1 MTARVGKPG
10 QLSRSAVR
18 RRFDRAALKF
28 DDADF
33 VHRQAADGLLE
44 RMLPMRL
51 EVKRVLD
58 AGAACGDAS
67 RVLRRRFRG
76 SHIISLDLSLA
87 MLQAARRARSRFSRI
102 SELQA
107 DAMALPIRSDSID
120 LVFANLLLPWIDDL
134 GSFLAGVARVL
145 RKDGLFVF
153 STLGP
158 DSLAELRDAW
168 RAIDDAEHVNP
179 FMDMHNVGDALVQA
193 GLREPVVDVEHLT
206 VTYGSVQSLFSDL
219 TDAGAR
225 NCLQGRARGL
235 TGRGRSRPCAGRWKR
250 ASTMPGLPSR
260 WNWCSGMPGAAGQAD
275 RQANSGLRRRALAGD
290 RVRLILRRL
299 TPRLSYCNKRG
310 LQYEIVANCLHA

>member
-1 MTARVGKPG
+1 M
-10 QLSRSAVR
+10 QI
-18 RRFDRAALKF
+18 
-28 DDADF
+28 
-33 VHRQAADGLLE
+33 
-44 RMLPMRL
+44 

-58 AGAACGDAS
+58 AGAAHGHAS

-76 SHIISLDLSLA
+76 SHVTSLDLSFG
-87 MLQAARRARSRFSRI
+87 MLQAARRARSRFARI

-120 LVFANLLLPWIDDL
+120 LVFANLLLPWIDDP

-153 STLGP
+153 SALGP

-168 RAIDDAEHVNP
+168 RTIDDAEHVHP
-179 FMDMHNVGDALVQA
+179 FMDMHNVGDALMQA

-225 NCLQGRARGL
+225 NCLRGRARGL
-235 TGRGRSRPCAGRWKR
+235 TGRGRFEAVQKSLEARFDNGQLAVSLELVFGHAWGGGPPGPPGEFLLAPESIGRRP
-250 ASTMPGLPSR
+250 P
-260 WNWCSGMPGAAGQAD
+260 
-275 RQANSGLRRRALAGD
+275 
-290 RVRLILRRL
+290 
-299 TPRLSYCNKRG
+299 
-310 LQYEIVANCLHA
+310 